1 MSAINKRFTGQV
13 AIVTGAGAGIGL
25 AAAELFAREGAKV
38 IAVDIIAD
46 RLDAL
51 QKKDQSGNIV
61 TLCGDLLE
69 EDTIRA
75 ILSLT
80 KGQVDILANVAGIM
94 DGFLPAAEVDDA
106 TWDRVMAVNV
116 TGIMRLS
123 RTVLPLMVAT
133 RKGSIVNVAS
143 VAGLRGSVA
152 GAAYTTSKH
161 AVIGLTKSTAFM
173 YAKDGI
179 RANVVAPG
187 GVKTSIEAPFKSSL
201 AQERMSPI
209 MQAVLPPMA
218 ESEQVADVIGFLASD
233 AASNI
238 NGAIL
243 PCDGGWSAI

>member
-1 MSAINKRFTGQV
+1 MGETNKRFTRQV
-13 AIVTGAGAGIGL
+13 AIVTGAGIGL
-25 AAAELFAREGAKV
+25 ATAELLAKEGAKV
-38 IAVDIIAD
+38 IAVDIIPD

-61 TLCGDLLE
+61 TVCGDLLE

-123 RTVLPLMVAT
+123 RAVLPLMLAA
-133 RKGSIVNVAS
+133 RKGSIINVAS
-143 VAGLRGSVA
+143 GAGLRGSAA

-179 RANVVAPG
+179 RANVVARG

-201 AQERMSPI
+201 AQECIVPV
-209 MQAVLPPMA
+209 MQAVVPPMA
-218 ESEQVADVIGFLASD
+218 EPEQVADVIGFLASD